1 MLYVDGWKKAFN
13 AENTLKTH
21 LCAEVEDHAELK
33 RSLVVGPYVD
43 AVHSGVR
50 GRYREQLAHHLP
62 STLNRHR
69 ARLLG
74 RHARPVKRGIHHV
87 LRKKSEAKVG
97 VAPKKRYRNVAGKAG
112 RGGGSN
118 NACSVHGLAVGETKQ
133 ARVLAAGF
141 SLPLGIKMEQKCRQ
155 K

>member
-87 LRKKSEAKVG
+87 LRKKKRG
-97 VAPKKRYRNVAGKAG
+97 KGGCCTKKALQKRCGKSWAG
-112 RGGGSN
+112 RGEQQRMQRAWARGGRNKASKG
-118 NACSVHGLAVGETKQ
+118 ACGRFFTTFGN
-133 ARVLAAGF
+133 
-141 SLPLGIKMEQKCRQ
+141 
-155 K
+155 